1 MQGPR
6 CPRGNSPAFRR
17 GNLGSRLFDDFVAE
31 FLNHGIGEHLAGQL
45 LDLLLRGFTR
55 SAVQTEDEKLALANV
70 PDHFESKGGERM
82 LNRLPL
88 RVEDCAFRHD
98 PDVCFHGEGII
109 PIQAWRCW
117 SETLRG
123 RRVFLQREGRNA
135 GSWPPRSGEVPR
147 MSVPCRGR
155 GYTRGSAWSRTLRG
169 RRLRWSPVRPGET
182 IAPAGAG
189 RTQRRRCRAGAPGPR
204 CEGCWSGNPPEEC
217 RVPPENPSVARRA
230 SRRFRDRS

>member
-45 LDLLLRGFTR
+45 LDLLLRGFPC
-55 SAVQTEDEKLALANV
+55 SAVQTEDEKLPLANV
-70 PDHFESKGGERM
+70 PDHLEPEGGKRM

-88 RVEDCAFRHD
+88 RVEDCALGHH

-109 PIQAWRCW
+109 PIQAGRRW

-123 RRVFLQREGRNA
+123 RRAFPQREGRNA
-135 GSWPPRSGEVPR
+135 GSWLPRSGEVPPV
-147 MSVPCRGR
+147 SVPSRTR
-155 GYTRGSAWSRTLRG
+155 GYTRG
-169 RRLRWSPVRPGET
+169 
-182 IAPAGAG
+182 
-189 RTQRRRCRAGAPGPR
+189 
-204 CEGCWSGNPPEEC
+204 
-217 RVPPENPSVARRA
+217 
-230 SRRFRDRS
+230 